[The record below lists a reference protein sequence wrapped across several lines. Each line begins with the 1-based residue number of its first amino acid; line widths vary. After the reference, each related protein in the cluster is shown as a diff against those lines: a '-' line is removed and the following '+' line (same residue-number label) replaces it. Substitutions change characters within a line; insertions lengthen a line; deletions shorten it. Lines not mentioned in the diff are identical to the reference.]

1 MKWDSGVYTTIAF
14 HLYPAFTDLISC
26 CARLLTNDRSRRVS
40 SLSFHYK
47 MMVRLPVCH
56 IYIVYWCA
64 TSLIARFMGPT
75 WGPSGADRTQVGPML
90 DTWTLLSGV
99 SFGSIAGRFHTCI
112 QSRNIIAL
120 RAIQYPRFF
129 NKHLT
134 AVMYVVFKVCRDF
147 WRTNIFQRKTL

>member
-64 TSLIARFMGPT
+64 TSLIARFTGPT
-75 WGPSGADRTQVGPML
+75 WGPSGADRTQVGPLL
-90 DTWTLLSGV
+90 DPWTLLFGV
-99 SFGSIAGRFHTCI
+99 SFCSIAGRFH
-112 QSRNIIAL
+112 IIRHAL
-120 RAIQYPRFF
+120 RAIQYPRVF
-129 NKHLT
+129 NKHHT